1 MEACR
6 FSTLRKDPAT
16 DGFVVQFAKPALD
29 QVEPT
34 GTGRDKVEHEAGM
47 ALQPRSHVRML
58 MSAVIIHDQ
67 MEGNLTGELL
77 VEGAQE
83 LEELLMPMPL
93 LALTDHLSLQR
104 LQSGEQGGDAVAL
117 VVVGHRPTTPIFNGQ
132 AGLGPIQ
139 RLDLALLVHAQHDR
153 FLRRIQVQPDHV
165 GHFL

>member
-1 MEACR
+1 M
-6 FSTLRKDPAT
+6 
-16 DGFVVQFAKPALD
+16 G
-29 QVEPT
+29 
-34 GTGRDKVEHEAGM
+34 
-47 ALQPRSHVRML
+47 
-58 MSAVIIHDQ
+58 AVIIHDE

-93 LALTDHLSLQR
+93 LALTDHLPLQR

-117 VVVGHRPTTPIFNGQ
+117 VVVGHRPTTPLFNGQ

-165 GHFL
+165 GHLLQEALVV